1 MDLRNLMLLR
11 PILSSLIFMSV
22 VACGSVDSLTS
33 KNLPPAEPISK
44 VVNGLE
50 SVTTKAIGNCE
61 ESNLNFKYLSAGGVY
76 DSSDLGNIKTYSL
89 NLFLNDDQT
98 YQIRLMVYDQTGT
111 KFADEIHDG
120 TYTFTATDFVLDNLG
135 TAYISKVDNKLRF
148 VLNMQAHRLP
158 ATMNGK
164 QIQMRSM
171 ISPNGLMN
179 AEDYCN
185 LPQ

>member
-1 MDLRNLMLLR
+1 MR
-11 PILSSLIFMSV
+11 PILAAFVFMSV
-22 VACGSVDSLTS
+22 VSCGSVNSLTS
-33 KNLPPAEPISK
+33 KNLPPAEPESK
-44 VVNGLE
+44 VINGLE
-50 SVTTKAIGNCE
+50 SVSAKVIGTCD

-89 NLFLNDDQT
+89 NLFLNYDQT

-120 TYTFTATDFVLDNLG
+120 VYTFNATDFVLDNLG

-148 VLNMQAHRLP
+148 VLNMQARRLP

-171 ISPNGLMN
+171 TSPNGLMN
-179 AEDYCN
+179 AEDYCG
-185 LPQ
+185 LL

>member
-1 MDLRNLMLLR
+1 M
-11 PILSSLIFMSV
+11 SLVS
-22 VACGSVDSLTS
+22 CGSVDSLTS
-33 KNLPPAEPISK
+33 KNLPPAEPESK
-44 VVNGLE
+44 VLNGLE
-50 SVTTKAIGNCE
+50 SVTAKVIGSCA

-89 NLFLNDDQT
+89 NLFLNENQS

-111 KFADEIHDG
+111 KFADEIHEG
-120 TYTFTATDFVLDNLG
+120 YYSYTSTDFYLDNLG
-135 TAYISKVDNKLRF
+135 TAYISKVDGKPRF
-148 VLNMQAHRLP
+148 VLNLQAQRLP

-171 ISPNGLMN
+171 TSPNGLMS

-185 LPQ
+185 LL